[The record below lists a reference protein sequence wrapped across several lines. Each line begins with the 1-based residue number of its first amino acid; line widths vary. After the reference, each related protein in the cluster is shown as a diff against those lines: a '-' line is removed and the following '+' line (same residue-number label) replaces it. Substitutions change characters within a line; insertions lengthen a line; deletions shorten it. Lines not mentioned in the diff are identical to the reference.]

1 MTDLLSTT
9 KRLLNLSDTTEYDD
23 LINDYLL
30 IAKRTILNKV
40 FQYGYDLDTTDVPTQ
55 YDLLQCE
62 IATYL
67 FNKRGAE
74 GETSHSENGIT
85 RNYEDSDLPNSLLK
99 QVVPKVGV
107 LK

>member
-1 MTDLLSTT
+1 MSDVLTIT
-9 KRLLNLSDTTEYDD
+9 KSMLGFSNTAEYDD
-23 LINDYLL
+23 VINDYLL
-30 IAKRTILNKV
+30 IAKQTILNRIY
-40 FQYGYDLDTTDVPTQ
+40 QYGYEDSEEVPT
-55 YDLLQCE
+55 YYEHIQCQ
-62 IATYL
+62 IACYL

-85 RNYEDSDLPNSLLK
+85 RNYADGDIPSDLLK